1 VREHILETGEAHEI
15 NGKIGNSHERERERI
30 HGRMGGEAYEIK
42 KKNPL
47 ESRNQK
53 GRERERERERGGE
66 ACVGHRGHHDFFSC
80 MRLDFFLKAETSK

>member
-42 KKNPL
+42 KKPT
-47 ESRNQK
+47 RK
-53 GRERERERERGGE
+53 
-66 ACVGHRGHHDFFSC
+66 
-80 MRLDFFLKAETSK
+80 